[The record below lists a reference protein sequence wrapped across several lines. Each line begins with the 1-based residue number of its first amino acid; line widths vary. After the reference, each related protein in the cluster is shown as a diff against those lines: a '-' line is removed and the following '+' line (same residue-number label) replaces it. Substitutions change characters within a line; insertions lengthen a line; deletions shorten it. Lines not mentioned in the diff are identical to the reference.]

1 MLRLL
6 ARPVGEP
13 DDREPRDARLQVGL
27 DLDLPRLEADEGVR
41 ERASEHVA
49 TRRRE
54 GVTSG

>member
-27 DLDLPRLEADEGVR
+27 DLDLPRLEPDEGVGD
-41 ERASEHVA
+41 RASEHDRHG
-49 TRRRE
+49 RRG